1 MVVEKITGLTS
12 HSICTMKRGC
22 DLAAVFKS
30 FGKHQM
36 CILQKERRRKG
47 NGKYVKSTV
56 YVVLEGGDGI
66 FVKRGAEE
74 LTLRMC
80 QGANISA
87 LRYFCKDTTYCCKVC
102 RLERIPLRAFSVR
115 MTGWLDRPCP
125 KPALARCRMCH
136 ISSVFIYGCPL
147 NIKLMNNP

>member
-22 DLAAVFKS
+22 DLAGVFKS
-30 FGKHQM
+30 FGKQQVY
-36 CILQKERRRKG
+36 ILQKERRRKG

-87 LRYFCKDTTYCCKVC
+87 LRYFCKDTSHTTVGLKES
-102 RLERIPLRAFSVR
+102 RSELSAMNPFNSIER
-115 MTGWLDRPCP
+115 RPD
-125 KPALARCRMCH
+125 
-136 ISSVFIYGCPL
+136 G
-147 NIKLMNNP
+147 